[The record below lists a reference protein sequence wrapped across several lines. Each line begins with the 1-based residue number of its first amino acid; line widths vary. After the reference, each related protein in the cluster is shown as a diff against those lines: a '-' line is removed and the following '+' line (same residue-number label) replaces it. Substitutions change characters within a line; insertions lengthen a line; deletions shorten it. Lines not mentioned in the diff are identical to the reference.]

1 VEGLEQE
8 TGALRLQVAGLEQEL
23 ARLRRTMESELELQR
38 SRHTAKLEQI
48 LEELAG
54 STLRFSRYRNVG
66 LQRLLIPPLFA
77 GLFYIAHH
85 YHYAPYTKAEAL
97 ISGTYTSRQHST
109 LHLSA
114 TDLFCNVC

>member
-1 VEGLEQE
+1 VAGLEQE

-54 STLRFSRYRNVG
+54 STLRFSRYSNG
-66 LQRLLIPPLFA
+66 
-77 GLFYIAHH
+77 G
-85 YHYAPYTKAEAL
+85 
-97 ISGTYTSRQHST
+97 
-109 LHLSA
+109 
-114 TDLFCNVC
+114 CNVF